1 MKILPLQKP
10 KKKNQMLH
18 LPENSSLPKTEVLLE
33 IFVVLSSMSIMSG
46 FIILFFL
53 NVYIID
59 CNII

>member
-10 KKKNQMLH
+10 KKKNQMLD

-46 FIILFFL
+46 FIILFF
-53 NVYIID
+53 
-59 CNII
+59 

>member
-10 KKKNQMLH
+10 KKKSD

-46 FIILFFL
+46 FIILFF
-53 NVYIID
+53 
-59 CNII
+59 